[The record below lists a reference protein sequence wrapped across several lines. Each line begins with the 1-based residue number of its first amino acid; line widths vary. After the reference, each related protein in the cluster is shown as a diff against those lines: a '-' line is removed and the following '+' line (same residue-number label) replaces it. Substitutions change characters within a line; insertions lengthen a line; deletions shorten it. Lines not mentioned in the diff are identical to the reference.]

1 MRSHPGAPLV
11 NTDAMLVGREA
22 ERRAVDAVVAGAR
35 LGRSGVLVLTG
46 EAGIG
51 KTSLLE
57 YAGSVAD
64 GATLLRATG
73 SEAER
78 DVPFGGLAQLFRATD
93 ADLDR
98 LPPPQAQALGVA
110 LALRSGPVADRL
122 AVGAA
127 VLSLLVRWSEDRPL
141 GLLVDDAHLLDRPS
155 AEALAF
161 ACRRL
166 LADPVFVLAAARVG
180 EPGPLLEAGL
190 PARTLV
196 GLDLAGTGELAR
208 ARGADVPAAALAM
221 VHRAT
226 GGNPLA
232 VIALADEP
240 DRLRE
245 LSPDALVP
253 VPARIAGWFG
263 RRVAGV
269 GPDAHRV
276 LLLAAAGDG
285 DLATLTR
292 ACSALGLD
300 AGAVAAA
307 ERTGLVTVRADRV
320 EFTHPLARA
329 SVHAAAEPGDRR
341 AAHRAL
347 AAAVPDGDVD
357 RRAWHLAHAALGP
370 DPAAAAALEVA
381 GERAADRGAYAVAAT
396 AYGRA
401 AQLTAD
407 AGDRAR
413 RLLAAGTSAWRGGDA
428 AWAGSLLAGVPD
440 LDPPARVRA
449 EMLGVRGD
457 MEVSCGSPERAQRL
471 LVEAATLLAG
481 DDPSRAVLLLGEA
494 VWAGVLS
501 ADAVGLV
508 DAATRAE
515 RLLDQPL
522 SDTARAVG
530 TLAAGMA
537 RVFAGRSGAEL
548 VRSGVELLAATVDP
562 AGAPMRPEWLM
573 LGPLWLRESG
583 TGRTLVRA
591 ALDEGRARSA
601 VSALPL
607 LLFMIARDGATTEHW
622 ASAEADYGE
631 AIGLAREL
639 GQTTLLALLLAGLSW
654 LEARQGQADA
664 CRRHAEEAL
673 ALCGQHPVALGRTW
687 AEYALGE
694 LALVSGDVP
703 AAVRRLGGLLDLL
716 DELDI
721 RDPDVSPAPE
731 LVEALL
737 RSGRAEEA
745 RELAVR
751 YGDEAAAKAL
761 PWALARA
768 ARVRGLLCPWHE
780 LDARFAEALELH
792 ARTPDVFEAART
804 TLAYGARLRRARR
817 RADARGPLR
826 EALDCFDRLGARPW
840 ADLAAAELEATG
852 ATVARRGGDERAALT
867 PRELQISLL
876 LAEGR
881 TTRETAAALF
891 LSPKT
896 VEYHLRHVY
905 TKLGIA
911 SRAELA
917 ARLPPDP

>member
-1 MRSHPGAPLV
+1 
-11 NTDAMLVGREA
+11 MLVGRDA
-22 ERRAVDAVVAGAR
+22 ERQAIDALVAGAR
-35 LGRSGVLVLTG
+35 LGHSGVLVLTG

-57 YAGSVAD
+57 YAASVAS
-64 GATLLRATG
+64 GARLLRATG

-78 DVPFGGLAQLFRATD
+78 DVPFGGLAQLFRPTE

-98 LPPPQAQALGVA
+98 LPAPQAQALGVA

-127 VLSLLVRWSEDRPL
+127 VLSLLVRESEDRPL

-166 LADPVFVLAAARVG
+166 LADPVFVLVAARVG
-180 EPGPLLEAGL
+180 EPGALVEAGL
-190 PARTLV
+190 PTRALT
-196 GLDLAGTGELAR
+196 GLDLAGTRTLAR
-208 ARGADVPAAALAM
+208 ARGADVAATSIAL

-240 DRLRE
+240 ERLRE
-245 LSPDALVP
+245 VTPGAPVP
-253 VPARIAGWFG
+253 VPARIAAWFV
-263 RRVAGV
+263 RRAAGLD
-269 GPDAHRV
+269 PDALRV
-276 LLLAAAGDG
+276 LLVAAAGDG
-285 DLATLTR
+285 DLAAVTR
-292 ACSALGLD
+292 ACAALGADPGAL
-300 AGAVAAA
+300 AVA
-307 ERTGLVTVRADRV
+307 ERSGLVAVRPGRV

-329 SVHAAAEPGDRR
+329 SVYAAADPADRR

-347 AAAVPDGDVD
+347 AAAVPAADSD
-357 RRAWHLAHAALGP
+357 RRAWHLAQAALGP
-370 DPAAAAALEVA
+370 DPAAAAALESA
-381 GERAADRGAYAVAAT
+381 GDRAAGRGAHAVAAT
-396 AYGRA
+396 AYERA
-401 AQLTAD
+401 ARLTAD

-413 RLLAAGTSAWRGGDA
+413 RLLAAGTAAWRGGDA
-428 AWAGSLLAGVPD
+428 AWAGALLAGVPD

-449 EMLGVRGD
+449 GTLGVRGD
-457 MEVSCGSPERAQRL
+457 IEASCGSPERAHRL
-471 LVEAATLLAG
+471 LVDAAALLAG
-481 DDPSRAVLLLGEA
+481 DDPSRAVVLLTEA

-501 ADAVGLV
+501 ADGPALL
-508 DAATRAE
+508 DAAARAE
-515 RLLDQPL
+515 RLLDRQL
-522 SDTARAVG
+522 SDTARALG

-537 RVFAGRSGAEL
+537 RVFAGRPGAEL
-548 VRSGVELLAATVDP
+548 VRSGVELLAATDDP

-573 LGPLWLRESG
+573 LGPLFLRESG

-601 VSALPL
+601 VGTLPG

-622 ASAEADYGE
+622 TSAAADYGE

-639 GQTTLLALLLAGLSW
+639 GQTTMLALLLAGLSW
-654 LEARQGQADA
+654 LEARQGHPDD
-664 CRRHAEEAL
+664 CRRHADEAL
-673 ALCGQHPVALGRTW
+673 ALCARHPVPLARIW

-703 AAVRRLGGLLDLL
+703 AAVDRLGGLLDLL
-716 DELDI
+716 AELDV

-737 RSGRAEEA
+737 RSGRTEQAA
-745 RELAVR
+745 ELAER
-751 YGDEAAAKAL
+751 YGAEASAKAL
-761 PWALARA
+761 PWAQARA
-768 ARVRGLLCPWHE
+768 ARLRGLLCGWDE
-780 LDARFAEALELH
+780 LDDRFGQALALH
-792 ARTPDVFEAART
+792 ERTPDVFEAART
-804 TLAYGARLRRARR
+804 SLLHGARLRRARR
-817 RADARGPLR
+817 RSDARELLR
-826 EALDCFDRLGARPW
+826 RALDCFERLGARPW

-852 ATVARRGGDERAALT
+852 ETVARRDGDERDALT
-867 PRELQISLL
+867 PRELQIALL
-876 LAEGR
+876 LGEGR

-905 TKLGIA
+905 TKLGIT
-911 SRAELA
+911 SRVELA
-917 ARLPPDP
+917 TRLAGTS